1 MLFDMKLLIKFLY
14 NYCVLF
20 KLIVI
25 KLVLKNGYFLM
36 DENFYYVFYMD
47 ILYEIKGVII
57 FLCIVF
63 VYRK

>member
-1 MLFDMKLLIKFLY
+1 MKLLIKFLY
-14 NYCVLF
+14 SYCVLF

>member
-1 MLFDMKLLIKFLY
+1 MKLLIKFLY

-25 KLVLKNGYFLM
+25 KLVLKYGYFLM

>member
-1 MLFDMKLLIKFLY
+1 MKLLIKFLY